1 MLLLPIGPDA
11 QKNVLEGILRF
22 SMESDDK
29 IREGFLHRLKN
40 IQDNANVLVVL
51 GHYDNKENDR
61 QPGFD
66 LRWYAFEE
74 HDQLHPQEKNIRPY
88 MVGGLILHASGEW
101 GMHT

>member
-11 QKNVLEGILRF
+11 QKNVMEGILRF

-29 IREGFLHRLKN
+29 IREGFLDRLKA
-40 IQDNANVLVVL
+40 IQENSNVKVMLL
-51 GHYDNKENDR
+51 HYDAKENDK

-66 LRWYAFEE
+66 LSWYPTDKETWA
-74 HDQLHPQEKNIRPY
+74 HPQETQQRPY

>member
-1 MLLLPIGPDA
+1 MLLLPIEPTA

-29 IREGFLHRLKN
+29 IREGFLHRLNN
-40 IQDNANVLVVL
+40 IHNNDNVRVVL

-66 LRWYAFEE
+66 LRWYNAEEDSAF
-74 HDQLHPQEKNIRPY
+74 HPYEKNIRPY

-101 GMHT
+101 GIHT

>member
-29 IREGFLHRLKN
+29 IREGFLHRLNN
-40 IQDNANVLVVL
+40 IHSNGNVRVVI

-66 LRWYAFEE
+66 LAWYDA
-74 HDQLHPQEKNIRPY
+74 DDSAYHPHEKRQRPY